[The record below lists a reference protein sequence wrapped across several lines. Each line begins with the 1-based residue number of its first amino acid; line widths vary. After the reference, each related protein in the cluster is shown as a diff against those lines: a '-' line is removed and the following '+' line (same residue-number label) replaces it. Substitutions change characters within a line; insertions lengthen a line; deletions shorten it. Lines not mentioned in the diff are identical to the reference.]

1 MPVPE
6 IDTLADVSAKM
17 LPGLSVIPGGD
28 GGGAG
33 GGAGGSGEGGGGD
46 GDGGTGGGGDGGGG
60 GVDGGGG
67 DGSGGIGLPASNA
80 CSDTPATTEKW
91 PSFDGFASVAWH
103 SLYTPT
109 DGRVTVTAPDVT
121 APP

>member
-91 PSFDGFASVAWH
+91 LSFDRFASVVWR

-121 APP
+121 APL

>member
-1 MPVPE
+1 M
-6 IDTLADVSAKM
+6 IFRR
-17 LPGLSVIPGGD
+17 
-28 GGGAG
+28 
-33 GGAGGSGEGGGGD
+33 GD

-91 PSFDGFASVAWH
+91 PSVDGFAIVAWH